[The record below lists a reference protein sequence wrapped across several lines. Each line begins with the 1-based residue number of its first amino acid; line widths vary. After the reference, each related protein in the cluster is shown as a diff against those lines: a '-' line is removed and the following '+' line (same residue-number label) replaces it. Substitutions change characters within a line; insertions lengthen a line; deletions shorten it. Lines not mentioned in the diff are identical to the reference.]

1 MSAAGSDAAPRLSSM
16 ASPLPRR
23 LRLGVFGPS
32 SDDAAFDAPASKRAR
47 DSSLEAS
54 PSAASASIF
63 RVREIQLAVGGPATE
78 CVDRA
83 TGEVVVRIS

>member
-1 MSAAGSDAAPRLSSM
+1 MSS
-16 ASPLPRR
+16 
-23 LRLGVFGPS
+23 
-32 SDDAAFDAPASKRAR
+32 AR

-83 TGEVVVRIS
+83 TGEVAYRIS